1 MERYTWVNKKINK
14 KNNTQCTICWSNTL
28 SFTVVD
34 NDQFLACELLYSA
47 ICMDIRTRGVIHSHW
62 PKPEAYPWFQ
72 FRASQI
78 QKFRK
83 VLQAVRITSPHK
95 ASSLRAP
102 TLARKNWD
110 WVLYQGC
117 KHVAATDPTAARR
130 RNRTMVA
137 ARKVFAFRKDFAK
150 IPPQPW
156 HENPGKRARMPN
168 RLIWLSLEFENI

>member
-1 MERYTWVNKKINK
+1 MTINSVLANYFTAQYAWTYAREGSFIHTDPTQKHIHDFNFGLPKIRN
-14 KNNTQCTICWSNTL
+14 
-28 SFTVVD
+28 
-34 NDQFLACELLYSA
+34 SA
-47 ICMDIRTRGVIHSHW
+47 
-62 PKPEAYPWFQ
+62 
-72 FRASQI
+72 
-78 QKFRK
+78 KFCKRF
-83 VLQAVRITSPHK
+83 VSLPPHK

-130 RNRTMVA
+130 RNRTMVV